1 MSGDVMMFPDTV
13 EEFME
18 QYKVVDR
25 EQVYSNGIEF
35 VPIFRMQQWF
45 DHVKHS
51 RPDDL
56 RPVGKW
62 EDAGKQMLINL
73 ENAREQYS
81 VLGYPHRTELKRRCS
96 VCRKITLVDSSIE
109 YKYCPHCGA
118 VMSKGE

>member
-1 MSGDVMMFPDTV
+1 M
-13 EEFME
+13 
-18 QYKVVDR
+18 
-25 EQVYSNGIEF
+25 
-35 VPIFRMQQWF
+35 
-45 DHVKHS
+45 S
-51 RPDDL
+51 RPIDADALKDVIRQHDYPLADRLNSIDNGMFTLGIFQAIDEQPTISPDDV

-96 VCRKITLVDSSIE
+96 VCRKITLVDASIE

-118 VMSKGE
+118 KMKGE